1 MKNTTELII
10 NIKKNL
16 KTDFLSKS
24 QKKYFILMDTEDDD
38 DVSTNKSFATV
49 LNDGFTLRVKFTDT
63 WEDVFK

>member
-49 LNDGFTLRVKFTDT
+49 LNDGFTLRVTFTDT